1 MIKKA
6 TLLTAFS
13 VTAFSAWAQDTSPDT
28 LVVTANRFQQPR
40 SAVLA
45 PVTIV
50 TRQDIERWQSTS
62 VNDVLRRLPG
72 VDIAQSGGAGQ
83 NSSIFI
89 RGTNSSHV
97 LVLIDGVRLN
107 LAGVSGSADLSQF
120 PVSLVQRIEY
130 IRGPRSAIYGSDAIG
145 GVVNII
151 TTRDNPGT
159 ELTAGWEFIEGYRF
173 IASYGTS
180 YKAPNLGQLYGY
192 YGNPNL
198 NPEKS
203 KQWEGAFEGLT
214 AGVSWRIS
222 GYRNDINDM
231 IDYDDH
237 LQKYYNE
244 GKARIKGIE
253 ATANFDTGPLTHTVS
268 YDYVDARNA
277 ITDTPLPRR
286 SKQMA
291 KYQLDWDVY
300 DFDWG
305 VTYQYLGS
313 RYDSDYSAYPYRT
326 VKMGGVSLW
335 DLTVAYPVTSH
346 LTVRGKIANLFDK
359 DYETVYGY
367 QTAGREYTLS
377 GSYTF

>member
-72 VDIAQSGGAGQ
+72 IDIAQSGGAGQ

-159 ELTAGWEFIEGYRF
+159 ELTAGWGSN
-173 IASYGTS
+173 SYQNYDISTQQQ
-180 YKAPNLGQLYGY
+180 LGE
-192 YGNPNL
+192 N
-198 NPEKS
+198 
-203 KQWEGAFEGLT
+203 T
-214 AGVSWRIS
+214 R
-222 GYRNDINDM
+222 
-231 IDYDDH
+231 
-237 LQKYYNE
+237 
-244 GKARIKGIE
+244 
-253 ATANFDTGPLTHTVS
+253 ATLIG
-268 YDYVDARNA
+268 
-277 ITDTPLPRR
+277 
-286 SKQMA
+286 
-291 KYQLDWDVY
+291 
-300 DFDWG
+300 
-305 VTYQYLGS
+305 
-313 RYDSDYSAYPYRT
+313 
-326 VKMGGVSLW
+326 
-335 DLTVAYPVTSH
+335 
-346 LTVRGKIANLFDK
+346 
-359 DYETVYGY
+359 DYE
-367 QTAGREYTLS
+367 YTKGFDVVAKGGTGMQAQPDRDGFLS
-377 GSYTF
+377 KSFMAR